1 VKAQT
6 QPDSAN
12 SQILPKHHLLR
23 LAFAFL
29 VVVAA
34 GLISGS
40 GRVEIASPFTAR
52 QAAVQVIFY
61 DGETGE
67 VIEPNAI
74 QLLPLA
80 LQRRL
85 GYQAEIYRPKP
96 DFLKATLQSLLAWLS
111 LWLALGLTVWAIKRS
126 LVTLQWLQIGEIA
139 GWLMVWRLLQ
149 AISVSCW
156 VWLPNW
162 RSDLVIGLLD
172 LVQGHPVPSNLAWAV
187 LWRGAIWLAMGIAT
201 FVHIFI
207 AFRRKF
213 AFSRLVSL
221 LSMLATYLV
230 ARLIYA
236 LSTGQ
241 LWQ

>member
-1 VKAQT
+1 MKVQV

-12 SQILPKHHLLR
+12 LQILPKHPLLR
-23 LAFAFL
+23 FAFAFF
-29 VVVAA
+29 VVIAA
-34 GLISGS
+34 GLISGAA
-40 GRVEIASPFTAR
+40 RVEIASPFTAR

-67 VIEPNAI
+67 VIDPNAV

-80 LQRRL
+80 LQKRL

-96 DFLKATLQSLLAWLS
+96 NFLKATLQSLLAWLS
-111 LWLALGLTVWAIKRS
+111 LWVALGLTVWVIKRS
-126 LVTLQWLQIGEIA
+126 LVTPQWFQIGEIA

-149 AISVSCW
+149 SVSVSCW

-162 RSDLVIGLLD
+162 RSDLVVGLLD
-172 LVQGHPVPSNLAWAV
+172 LVQGHPVPADLAWAV
-187 LWRGAIWLAMGIAT
+187 LWRGAIWLTMGIAT

-207 AFRRKF
+207 ALRRNF
-213 AFSRLVSL
+213 AFSRLASL
-221 LSMLATYLV
+221 LGLLATYLV
-230 ARLIYA
+230 ARLIYV

>member
-1 VKAQT
+1 
-6 QPDSAN
+6 
-12 SQILPKHHLLR
+12 
-23 LAFAFL
+23 
-29 VVVAA
+29 
-34 GLISGS
+34 
-40 GRVEIASPFTAR
+40 
-52 QAAVQVIFY
+52 VQVIFY

-67 VIEPNAI
+67 VIEPNAV

-126 LVTLQWLQIGEIA
+126 LVMLQWFQIGEIT

-172 LVQGHPVPSNLAWAV
+172 LVQGHPIPSNLAWAV
-187 LWRGAIWLAMGIAT
+187 LWRGAIWLTMGIAT